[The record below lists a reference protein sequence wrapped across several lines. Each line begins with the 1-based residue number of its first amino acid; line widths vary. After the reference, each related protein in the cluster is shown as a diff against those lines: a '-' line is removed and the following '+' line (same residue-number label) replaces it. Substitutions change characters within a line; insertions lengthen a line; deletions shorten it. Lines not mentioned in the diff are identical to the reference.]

1 MGAIGQRL
9 ARDYPTNDANFAGF
23 GVELV
28 PMLEQITGRNLQRA
42 LWVLLGAVGF
52 VLLIACA
59 NVANLLLARG
69 AAREREF
76 AVRAALGASRARLL
90 RQLGV
95 ESVLLAATGGL
106 IGLGLAAWAIA
117 ALTAFAPPNIPRL
130 DEVRIDGGVLLGA
143 VALSL
148 LAGILFGVAPAWRV
162 SQQNPNEALKVGAG
176 SAAGNLRLRQTQGLL
191 VVAECALAVLLLTG
205 AGLLI
210 RSFFHLQSVNPGFDP
225 NGVLLARASLVI
237 PVSSQWR
244 QQEWQT
250 WQQVN
255 ERIASLP
262 GVKAA
267 GAVENFLIASNP
279 ETTITVEGSPPV
291 AEGQESA
298 QVNREEVVSD
308 FFQALGAPLLRGR
321 FFTRQEQNLP
331 LVIINETLARRFF
344 PGEDPVG
351 KRFKQGGPQARDDWY
366 TVVGVVGDL
375 HRQGLE
381 KRPIPEFF
389 TPSTEPSMDIIVRC
403 ASDPALLAAAVRN
416 EIQSVYKNSMVLR
429 MATMEQALGNLSA
442 QRRLNTW
449 LLALF
454 AGVALL
460 LSAIGI
466 FGVMRYSVAQRTH
479 EIGVRIA
486 LGARS
491 ADVLR
496 LVIGQGL
503 RLALTGVAIGLLA
516 ALALT
521 RVLAYLLFGVSAYD
535 PVTYVGVTLLLAGA
549 ALLACYLPARK
560 AAQVD
565 PMVALRHE

>member
-1 MGAIGQRL
+1 
-9 ARDYPTNDANFAGF
+9 
-23 GVELV
+23 
-28 PMLEQITGRNLQRA
+28 
-42 LWVLLGAVGF
+42 
-52 VLLIACA
+52 
-59 NVANLLLARG
+59 
-69 AAREREF
+69 
-76 AVRAALGASRARLL
+76 
-90 RQLGV
+90 
-95 ESVLLAATGGL
+95 
-106 IGLGLAAWAIA
+106 
-117 ALTAFAPPNIPRL
+117 
-130 DEVRIDGGVLLGA
+130 
-143 VALSL
+143 
-148 LAGILFGVAPAWRV
+148 
-162 SQQNPNEALKVGAG
+162 
-176 SAAGNLRLRQTQGLL
+176 
-191 VVAECALAVLLLTG
+191 
-205 AGLLI
+205 
-210 RSFFHLQSVNPGFDP
+210 VNPGFDP
-225 NGVLLARASLVI
+225 NGVLMARASLVI

-267 GAVENFLIASNP
+267 GAIENFLIASNP

-291 AEGQESA
+291 AEGQETI
-298 QVNREEVVSD
+298 QVNTEEVAFG

-321 FFTRQEQNLP
+321 FFTPQEQNVP

-351 KRFKQGGPQARDDWY
+351 KRFKRGGPQARDDWY

-389 TPSTEPSMDIIVRC
+389 TPSTEPTMDIIVRC
-403 ASDPALLAAAVRN
+403 ASDPAPLAAAVRN
-416 EIQSVYKNSMVLR
+416 EIQSVYKNSLVLR

-521 RVLAYLLFGVSAYD
+521 RVLAHLLFGVSAYD
-535 PVTYVGVTLLLAGA
+535 PATFVGVTLLLAGA